1 MNKLIKI
8 FLIILISLLYFYSA
22 YNKITNFNTVA
33 VGLKNKLD
41 SSTLFNWIPKLANSL
56 GIKGYFDISKIALV
70 IAIFLLIAG
79 PVLMLYGTIYNS
91 LSIKIGALLL
101 IIFLILA
108 TILYH
113 TQNEPG
119 QINNFL
125 KNLSL
130 MGGLGLIVFN

>member
-1 MNKLIKI
+1 MNKLNKI

-41 SSTLFNWIPKLANSL
+41 SSILFNWIPNFTN
-56 GIKGYFDISKIALV
+56 YNISKIALV

-79 PVLMLYGTIYNS
+79 PIFMLYGVSINNNINDS

-101 IIFLILA
+101 IVFLILA

-113 TQNEPG
+113 TPNEPG

-130 MGGLGLIVFN
+130 MGGLGMIIV

>member
-41 SSTLFNWIPKLANSL
+41 SSILFNWIPNFTN
-56 GIKGYFDISKIALV
+56 YNISKIALV

-79 PVLMLYGTIYNS
+79 PIFMLYGVSINNNINDS

-101 IIFLILA
+101 IVFLILA

-113 TQNEPG
+113 TPNEPG

-130 MGGLGLIVFN
+130 MGGLGMIIV

>member
-1 MNKLIKI
+1 MNKIIKI
-8 FLIILISLLYFYSA
+8 FLIILISLLYLSSA

-33 VGLKNKLD
+33 AGLKNKLD
-41 SSTLFNWIPKLANSL
+41 TSILFNWIPNL
-56 GIKGYFDISKIALV
+56 GYDISKFALL
-70 IAIFLLIAG
+70 IAIFLLICG
-79 PVLMLYGTIYNS
+79 PLFLLYGTIYDNNLWS
-91 LSIKIGALLL
+91 PIKVGGWLL

-113 TQNEPG
+113 PPNDPQ

-130 MGGLGLIVFN
+130 MGSLGFMVI